1 MKKRNFIALLTV
13 LLLLFCGCEQNAAG
27 TVTLD
32 EYFEK
37 AEISLEEGHFFFA
50 GKILSAVAE
59 SKAISYY
66 DAQTDKSTF
75 FQVEVTE
82 DPFGCMPEG
91 TVTVCVLGNTEN
103 FADRVLPKKN
113 KEYLFDT
120 TLWVQQEKA
129 VFLLP
134 TFYDVLP
141 RREGDALYY
150 TDRTGTA
157 TVDMGYGEYREKLS
171 ALAQNTGYSPA
182 LVLKAVKE
190 RLKEAVRRDAAYFKE
205 LKFSN
210 VDAEALALTNKTAEK
225 LLEQAEHTET
235 TWEGIKGLLQ

>member
-1 MKKRNFIALLTV
+1 MKTRNFIALLGV
-13 LLLLFCGCEQNAAG
+13 LLLLLCSCGSKPAE
-27 TVTLD
+27 TVSLD
-32 EYFEK
+32 LHFEK
-37 AEISLEEGHFFFA
+37 AAVSLEEGHFFFA
-50 GKILSAVAE
+50 GRILSAVAE
-59 SKAISYY
+59 SKMISFY
-66 DAQTDKSTF
+66 DAETEKSTF
-75 FQVEVTE
+75 FRVEVTE

-103 FADRVLPKKN
+103 FADRVLPQKN

-120 TLWVQQEKA
+120 TLWVQQEQP

-134 TFYDVLP
+134 TFYDVLL

-225 LLEQAEHTET
+225 LLEQAEHTEI
-235 TWEGIKGLLQ
+235 TWKGIKGLLQ